1 MTSSF
6 WLETS
11 PVLSDFQPSNRWRI
25 TGLWTS
31 SFGSDL
37 ARPMLRTC
45 QGDRNSSVWVL
56 IVSTWWWTMRTT
68 GQRRSGW
75 ENSAVRVWM
84 SFFVFFAKF
93 VCELFDIFDGSL
105 GPWVPQRL
113 DPLDPIA
120 GPDCPLWA
128 LLPRATATRTPWL
141 TFASFLG
148 GSRVLTR
155 AMGQWE
161 LIQCD
166 VMWCE
171 SIVFTRLSSAKT
183 RPDLCRYSQ
192 LRGFWSIPRLRAVQ
206 TPTAR
211 MCVATPFPC
220 MFSCCCKVYPHLKL
234 IEASLAVWHHISTVR
249 RHCTAGLLHCKD
261 WSYIVVWN
269 S

>member
-75 ENSAVRVWM
+75 ENSAVRVLDEFLC
-84 SFFVFFAKF
+84 FFCQICLWTVWHFW
-93 VCELFDIFDGSL
+93 SL

-148 GSRVLTR
+148 RKQGANTCNG
-155 AMGQWE
+155 AMGTDTMW
-161 LIQCD
+161 CD
-166 VMWCE
+166 VMWCDVMWVDCVHE
-171 SIVFTRLSSAKT
+171 IV
-183 RPDLCRYSQ
+183 
-192 LRGFWSIPRLRAVQ
+192 
-206 TPTAR
+206 
-211 MCVATPFPC
+211 
-220 MFSCCCKVYPHLKL
+220 
-234 IEASLAVWHHISTVR
+234 
-249 RHCTAGLLHCKD
+249 
-261 WSYIVVWN
+261 
-269 S
+269 